1 MDEWWD
7 AAPEWEKGGVPRDAP
22 PRPER
27 GMKRT
32 VKEIFLRI
40 FEREEEVEDDLQ
52 FEDRIFR
59 YTSQTTVSVL
69 TYFSHCNFSAGL
81 ALSWI
86 VTFRTNLFGQEQPS
100 GSWSQFSFLGK
111 WFMHSKSACFPHL
124 KEYLH
129 SVRESCWN
137 FLFLSFLPYN
147 PFKWLQSSLFCISPC
162 WSLCMLISFWQ
173 REQITRIHVKIPVN
187 WVYVCRSALLGGFR
201 VWCIVL
207 RLFKIRSGLGLVLGV
222 VLGLRC

>member
-1 MDEWWD
+1 LIVGEKKKIPGVDEWWD

-81 ALSWI
+81 AVSWI

-100 GSWSQFSFLGK
+100 GS
-111 WFMHSKSACFPHL
+111 
-124 KEYLH
+124 
-129 SVRESCWN
+129 
-137 FLFLSFLPYN
+137 
-147 PFKWLQSSLFCISPC
+147 
-162 WSLCMLISFWQ
+162 
-173 REQITRIHVKIPVN
+173 
-187 WVYVCRSALLGGFR
+187 
-201 VWCIVL
+201 
-207 RLFKIRSGLGLVLGV
+207 
-222 VLGLRC
+222 